1 MSDSIIE
8 QSTKELIDALKQS
21 CGSFGLGN
29 DGNEYKIIVQVFLYK
44 YFNDKFGHDAKEA
57 PVYGERLSNAQKWDA
72 AYDQFSEDE
81 VEDLFSY
88 LPPSTPKLKPHQTIA
103 HLYNSMTQG
112 DFSVLFD
119 STLREI
125 ASLNADIFSIAT
137 DSKTKITVFDNTL
150 IASTINDPT
159 KRDDFARSLMRHIAD
174 PKANF
179 EPMFGEKYDFFATM
193 FEHLIKDY
201 NKDGGGKYAEY
212 YTPRSIAEIMARLLV
227 GKGTDLRGITCC
239 DPSAGSGTLLM
250 ALAHQ
255 IGENRC
261 TIFAQD
267 VSQKS
272 TQMLRLNLI
281 LNNLAASIQNVVQG
295 NTLLHPGH
303 HETDGSIRHFDF
315 IISNPPF
322 KLDFPEEREAIA
334 KDTARF
340 WAGVPNAPKKTN
352 PDKPAMK
359 IFLCFIQHLLYSL
372 KGQGKGAIVVPTG
385 FITAKQ
391 SIEGKILQRV
401 VDQHIVYGCVSM
413 PSNVFATT
421 GTNVSVLFFDNS
433 RTADKVVLID
443 ASKLGEEYKDGNNQR
458 KRLRDFEIEKIVDTF
473 LNQKPEDG
481 FSVVVTHDEI
491 KAKGYT
497 LSAGQYFDV
506 KIEYVP
512 ITADEFEAKIA
523 GFKSRLAELNKK
535 GAELDRE
542 IEHGLD
548 RLRFNAPQEESDET
562 GEE

>member
-1 MSDSIIE
+1 MSNSTIE

-21 CGSFGLGN
+21 CGSYGLGN

-44 YFNDKFGHDAKEA
+44 YFNDKFGHEAKQVKAQDYGKRLATA
-57 PVYGERLSNAQKWDA
+57 PKWDA
-72 AYDQFSEDE
+72 AYDKFSEEE

-103 HLYNSMTQG
+103 HLYNAMNQG

-125 ASLNADIFSIAT
+125 AALNTDIFSIET
-137 DSKTKITVFDNTL
+137 DAKSKIAVFDNSL
-150 IASTINDPT
+150 IATTINDPT
-159 KRDDFARSLMRHIAD
+159 RRDDFARSLMRRIAD

-179 EPMFGEKYDFFATM
+179 EPMFSEKYDFFSTM

-212 YTPRSIAEIMARLLV
+212 YTPRSIAQIMARLLV
-227 GKGTDLRGITCC
+227 GRDTELRGVTCY

-261 TIFAQD
+261 SIYSQD
-267 VSQKS
+267 ISQKS
-272 TQMLRLNLI
+272 SQMLRLNLI

-295 NTLLHPGH
+295 NTLLNPGH
-303 HETDGSIRHFDF
+303 RTPDGKIRRFDF
-315 IISNPPF
+315 CISNPPF
-322 KLDFPEEREAIA
+322 KLDFPEEREAVA
-334 KDTARF
+334 KDTVRF
-340 WAGVPNAPKKTN
+340 WAGVPKAPEKQ
-352 PDKPAMK
+352 KPKPTMK

-372 KGQGKGAIVVPTG
+372 TDKGKGAIVLPTG
-385 FITAKQ
+385 FLTSAKR
-391 SIEGKILQRV
+391 SDGIAYAIRERI

-433 RTADKVVLID
+433 RKADKVVLID

-458 KRLRDFEIEKIVDTF
+458 TRLRDFEIEKIVDTF
-473 LNQKPEDG
+473 LDQKAEDG
-481 FSVVVTHDEI
+481 FSAVVSHDEI

-512 ITADEFEAKIA
+512 ITADEFAKKIA
-523 GFKSRLAELNKK
+523 DFTSRLAELNAE
-535 GAELDRE
+535 GAKLDEE
-542 IEHGLD
+542 IAKHLSSLKFVEK
-548 RLRFNAPQEESDET
+548 R
-562 GEE
+562 

>member
-1 MSDSIIE
+1 MADSVIE
-8 QSTKELIDALKQS
+8 QSTKELIDSLKQS

-44 YFNDKFGHDAKEA
+44 YFNDKFGYEAKNI
-57 PVYGERLSNAQKWDA
+57 PNYGDRLRSSDKWDA
-72 AYDQFSEDE
+72 AYDMFTEDE
-81 VEDLFSY
+81 VDDLFAY
-88 LPPSTPKLKPHQTIA
+88 LPPSTPRLRPHQTIA
-103 HLYNSMTQG
+103 HLYNAMTQG
-112 DFSVLFD
+112 DFSTLFD

-125 ASLNADIFSIAT
+125 AVLNSDIFSITT
-137 DSKTKITVFDNTL
+137 DSKTKITVFDNSL
-150 IASTINDPT
+150 IATTINDPT
-159 KRDDFARSLMRHIAD
+159 KRDEFARSLMRHIAD

-179 EPMFGEKYDFFATM
+179 EPMFSEKYDFFSTM

-212 YTPRSIAEIMARLLV
+212 YTPRSIAQIMARLLV
-227 GKGTDLRGITCC
+227 GRDSNLRGVTCY

-261 TIFAQD
+261 SIYSQD
-267 VSQKS
+267 ISQKS
-272 TQMLRLNLI
+272 SQMLRLNLI
-281 LNNLAASIQNVVQG
+281 LNNLADSIQNVVQG
-295 NTLLHPGH
+295 NTLLKPGH
-303 HETDGSIRHFDF
+303 READGSLRHFDF

-322 KLDFPEEREAIA
+322 KLDFPEERDAIA
-334 KDTARF
+334 KDSVRF
-340 WAGVPNAPKKTN
+340 WAGVPNAPKKVN
-352 PDKPAMK
+352 PNKPAMK

-372 KGQGKGAIVVPTG
+372 KEKGKGAIVVPTG

-433 RTADKVVLID
+433 RKADKVVLID

-458 KRLRDFEIEKIVDTF
+458 KRLRDFEIQKIVDTF
-473 LNQKPEDG
+473 LGQKAEDG
-481 FSVVVTHDEI
+481 FSVVVSHDEI
-491 KAKGYT
+491 KSKGYT

-512 ITADEFEAKIA
+512 ITADEFAEKIA
-523 GFKSRLAELNKK
+523 GFKSRLAELNAK
-535 GAELDRE
+535 GAELDRT
-542 IEHGLD
+542 IAKALD
-548 RLRFNAPQEESDET
+548 SLNFNPNV
-562 GEE
+562 GKC

>member
-1 MSDSIIE
+1 MIE

-44 YFNDKFGHDAKEA
+44 YFNDKFGHDAKDV
-57 PVYGERLSNAQKWDA
+57 PDYGKRLASAEKWDA
-72 AYDQFSEDE
+72 AYDDFTEDE
-81 VEDLFSY
+81 VEDLFAY
-88 LPPSTPKLKPHQTIA
+88 LPASTPKLKPHQTIA
-103 HLYNSMTQG
+103 HLYNAMNQG

-119 STLREI
+119 STLLDI
-125 ASLNADIFSIAT
+125 ATLNADIFSIAT
-137 DSKTKITVFDNTL
+137 DSKTKITVFDSTL

-179 EPMFGEKYDFFATM
+179 EPMFSEKYDFFATM

-212 YTPRSIAEIMARLLV
+212 YTPRSIAEIMAKLLV
-227 GKGTDLRGITCC
+227 GKEGDLRGVTCN

-261 TIFAQD
+261 SIFAQD
-267 VSQKS
+267 ISQKS

-295 NTLLHPGH
+295 NTLLKPGH
-303 HETDGSIRHFDF
+303 HESDGSAKHFDF

-322 KLDFPEEREAIA
+322 KLDFPDEREAIA

-340 WAGVPNAPKKTN
+340 WAGVPNAPQKPN

-372 KGQGKGAIVVPTG
+372 KEKGKGAIVVPTG

-421 GTNVSVLFFDNS
+421 GTNVSVVFFDNS
-433 RTADKVVLID
+433 RKADKVVLID

-458 KRLRDFEIEKIVDTF
+458 KRLRDFEIQKIVDTF
-473 LNQKPEDG
+473 LEKKAEDG
-481 FSVVVTHDEI
+481 FSVVVSHDEI

-512 ITADEFEAKIA
+512 ITAEEFEEKIS
-523 GFKSRLAELNKK
+523 GFKSRLAELNAK
-535 GAELDRE
+535 GAELDRTIAE
-542 IEHGLD
+542 NLEKLS
-548 RLRFNAPQEESDET
+548 LRQTE
-562 GEE
+562 

>member
-1 MSDSIIE
+1 MNMIE
-8 QSTKELIDALKQS
+8 QSTKELIDSLKQS

-44 YFNDKFGHDAKEA
+44 YFNDKFGYEAKNV
-57 PVYGERLSNAQKWDA
+57 PDYGDRLKAADKWDA
-72 AYDQFSEDE
+72 AYDAFTEDE
-81 VEDLFSY
+81 VEDLFAY
-88 LPPSTPKLKPHQTIA
+88 LPPSTPRLRPHQTIA
-103 HLYNSMTQG
+103 HLYNAMKQG

-125 ASLNADIFSIAT
+125 ATLNADIFSIAT
-137 DSKTKITVFDNTL
+137 DSKTKITVFDNAL
-150 IASTINDPT
+150 IAGTINDPT
-159 KRDDFARSLMRHIAD
+159 KRDEFARSLMRHIAD

-179 EPMFGEKYDFFATM
+179 EPMFSEKYDFFSTM

-212 YTPRSIAEIMARLLV
+212 YTPRSIAQIMARLLV
-227 GKGTDLRGITCC
+227 GRDENLRGVTCY

-255 IGENRC
+255 VGENRC
-261 TIFAQD
+261 TIYSQD
-267 VSQKS
+267 ISQKS
-272 TQMLRLNLI
+272 SQMLRLNLI
-281 LNNLAASIQNVVQG
+281 LNNLASSIQNVVQG
-295 NTLLHPGH
+295 NTLLKPGH
-303 HETDGSIRHFDF
+303 RNPDGSLRTFDF
-315 IISNPPF
+315 GISNPPF

-334 KDTARF
+334 KDTVRF
-340 WAGVPNAPKKTN
+340 WAGVPNAPKKIN

-359 IFLCFIQHLLYSL
+359 IFLCFIQHLLNSL
-372 KGQGKGAIVVPTG
+372 SVKGRG
-385 FITAKQ
+385 
-391 SIEGKILQRV
+391 IEGKILQRI

-433 RTADKVVLID
+433 RKADKVVLID

-458 KRLRDFEIEKIVDTF
+458 KRLRDFEIQKIVDTF
-473 LNQKPEDG
+473 LDQKAEDG
-481 FSVVVTHDEI
+481 FSVVVSHDEI

-512 ITADEFEAKIA
+512 ITADEFAEKIS
-523 GFKSRLAELNKK
+523 GFKSRLSELNAK

-542 IEHGLD
+542 IARNLD
-548 RLRFNAPQEESDET
+548 SLSIVGQE
-562 GEE
+562 GA

>member
-1 MSDSIIE
+1 MSDKIIE

-44 YFNDKFGHDAKEA
+44 YFNDKFGHDAKTL
-57 PVYGERLSNAQKWDA
+57 PIYGERLSKEQKWDA
-72 AYDQFSEDE
+72 AYDSFTVEE

-88 LPPSTPKLKPHQTIA
+88 LPPSTPKLRPHQTIA
-103 HLYNSMTQG
+103 HMYNALNQG

-119 STLREI
+119 STLRDI
-125 ASLNADIFSIAT
+125 ANLNADIFSIAT
-137 DSKTKITVFDNTL
+137 DSKTKITVFDNALVAT
-150 IASTINDPT
+150 TINDPT

-179 EPMFGEKYDFFATM
+179 EPMFSEKYDFFATM

-212 YTPRSIAEIMARLLV
+212 YTPRSIAQIMARLLV
-227 GKGTDLRGITCC
+227 GKDTDLRGVTCN

-255 IGENRC
+255 IGEDRC
-261 TIFAQD
+261 SIYAQD
-267 VSQKS
+267 ISQKS

-281 LNNLAASIQNVVQG
+281 LNNLASSIQNVIQG
-295 NTLLHPGH
+295 NTLLKPGH
-303 HETDGSIRHFDF
+303 RDADGKISHFDF

-322 KLDFPEEREAIA
+322 KLDFPEERDAIA
-334 KDTARF
+334 KDTTRF
-340 WAGVPNAPKKTN
+340 WAGVPNAPKKVN

-359 IFLCFIQHLLYSL
+359 IYLCFIQHLLYSL
-372 KGQGKGAIVVPTG
+372 KGNGKGAIVVPTG

-433 RTADKVVLID
+433 RKADKVVLID
-443 ASKLGEEYKDGNNQR
+443 ASRLGEEYKDGNNQR

-473 LNQKPEDG
+473 LNKKAEDG
-481 FSVVVTHDEI
+481 FSVVVSHDDI

-512 ITADEFEAKIA
+512 ITADEFEEKID
-523 GFKSRLAELNKK
+523 GFKTRLAELNTK
-535 GAELDRE
+535 GAELDRV
-542 IEHGLD
+542 IAQGLD
-548 RLRFNAPQEESDET
+548 SLRFNSDMGKEQ
-562 GEE
+562 

>member
-1 MSDSIIE
+1 MADSIIE
-8 QSTKELIDALKQS
+8 ASTKALIDSLKQS

-44 YFNDKFGHDAKEA
+44 YFNDKFGFEAKNV
-57 PVYGERLSNAQKWDA
+57 PDYGERLKAAEKWDA
-72 AYDQFSEDE
+72 AYDQFTEDE
-81 VEDLFSY
+81 VEDLFAY
-88 LPPSTPKLKPHQTIA
+88 LSPSTPKLRPHQTIA
-103 HLYNSMTQG
+103 HLYNAMNQG
-112 DFSVLFD
+112 DFSGLLD

-125 ASLNADIFSIAT
+125 AVLNADIFSITT
-137 DSKTKITVFDNTL
+137 DAKTKITVFDNTL

-179 EPMFGEKYDFFATM
+179 EPMFAEKYDFFSTM

-212 YTPRSIAEIMARLLV
+212 YTPRSIAQIMARLLV
-227 GKGTDLRGITCC
+227 GRTDDLRGVTCY

-261 TIFAQD
+261 SIYSQD

-272 TQMLRLNLI
+272 SQMLRLNLI
-281 LNNLAASIQNVVQG
+281 LNNLSSSIQNVVQG
-295 NTLLHPGH
+295 NTLLKPGH
-303 HETDGSIRHFDF
+303 RESDGSIKHFDF

-322 KLDFPEEREAIA
+322 KLDFPDERESIA
-334 KDTARF
+334 KDAVRF
-340 WAGVPNAPKKTN
+340 WAGVPNAPKKVN

-372 KGQGKGAIVVPTG
+372 KEKGKGAIVVPTG

-433 RTADKVVLID
+433 RKADNVVLID

-473 LNQKPEDG
+473 LEQKAEDG
-481 FSVVVTHDEI
+481 FSVVVSHDEI
-491 KAKGYT
+491 AAKGYT

-512 ITADEFEAKIA
+512 ITAEEFTEKIA
-523 GFKSRLAELNKK
+523 GFKSRLAELNEK
-535 GAELDRE
+535 GAELDRQ
-542 IEHGLD
+542 IAANLD
-548 RLRFNAPQEESDET
+548 SLQFNPAA
-562 GEE
+562 GRN